1 MRVSGVLPQLLLLA
15 LVAPAAAMGP
25 SWMPLVYGLGSAWV
39 LVMTLVIVSFCCCR
53 GGTFTNIETTAPA
66 GQGAVPAG
74 QSLIRFRKVER
85 GKSAM
90 RMTGG
95 PNLEFERAI
104 RMGFIRKVYS
114 ILSTQLLVTV
124 AIIVAFVGLSFYD
137 WDPFKNAI
145 DESECPVGGHE
156 LECYNC
162 ERNGTTLCLTDFG
175 YSILSNSW
183 ITWVLFVPMIAF
195 ICLLH
200 CVKNTYPVNYIV
212 LFLYTG
218 VMGVFLGFIC
228 TSYFAA
234 GWGDQVLMAAGI
246 TVGIFLALTLFT
258 MQSKVDFAFL
268 GPFLFAA
275 LWILILWSLFTSF
288 FLPGGFGGFTY
299 HKIFSLVGALVFCG
313 FIIYDT
319 NNIIRKFGVDDF
331 IIAAIEL
338 YLDVIN
344 LFLYLLALLSGGRNN
359 N

>member
-1 MRVSGVLPQLLLLA
+1 
-15 LVAPAAAMGP
+15 
-25 SWMPLVYGLGSAWV
+25 
-39 LVMTLVIVSFCCCR
+39 
-53 GGTFTNIETTAPA
+53 
-66 GQGAVPAG
+66 
-74 QSLIRFRKVER
+74 
-85 GKSAM
+85 
-90 RMTGG
+90 MTGG

-145 DESECPVGGHE
+145 DESTCPVGGHE

-183 ITWVLFVPMIAF
+183 VTWVLFVPMIAF

>member
-1 MRVSGVLPQLLLLA
+1 M
-15 LVAPAAAMGP
+15 
-25 SWMPLVYGLGSAWV
+25 
-39 LVMTLVIVSFCCCR
+39 
-53 GGTFTNIETTAPA
+53 
-66 GQGAVPAG
+66 
-74 QSLIRFRKVER
+74 
-85 GKSAM
+85 
-90 RMTGG
+90 
-95 PNLEFERAI
+95 
-104 RMGFIRKVYS
+104 
-114 ILSTQLLVTV
+114 
-124 AIIVAFVGLSFYD
+124 
-137 WDPFKNAI
+137 
-145 DESECPVGGHE
+145 
-156 LECYNC
+156 
-162 ERNGTTLCLTDFG
+162 GTTLCLTDFG

-268 GPFLFAA
+268 GPFL
-275 LWILILWSLFTSF
+275 
-288 FLPGGFGGFTY
+288 
-299 HKIFSLVGALVFCG
+299 VGALVFCG

-331 IIAAIEL
+331 IIAAIEH

>member
-1 MRVSGVLPQLLLLA
+1 MLTPPPQ
-15 LVAPAAAMGP
+15 
-25 SWMPLVYGLGSAWV
+25 
-39 LVMTLVIVSFCCCR
+39 
-53 GGTFTNIETTAPA
+53 
-66 GQGAVPAG
+66 
-74 QSLIRFRKVER
+74 VER

>member
-1 MRVSGVLPQLLLLA
+1 MRVSGVLPQLLLAA

-25 SWMPLVYGLGSAWV
+25 SWVPLVYGLGSAWV

-53 GGTFTNIETTAPA
+53 GGTFTNIETAAPA

-74 QSLIRFRKVER
+74 QSLLRFRKVER

-90 RMTGG
+90 RVTGG

-124 AIIVAFVGLSFYD
+124 GIIVAFVGLSFYD
-137 WDPFKNAI
+137 WDPFKNPI
-145 DESECPVGGHE
+145 DEEVCPVGGHE
-156 LECYNC
+156 LDCKNC
-162 ERNGTTLCLTDFG
+162 VRNMTTICLTDFG
-175 YSILSNSW
+175 LSILSHPW
-183 ITWVLFVPMIAF
+183 ITWVLFVPMFGF

-258 MQSKVDFAFL
+258 MQSL
-268 GPFLFAA
+268 S
-275 LWILILWSLFTSF
+275 LIHISEPTR
-288 FLPGGFGGFTY
+288 PY
-299 HKIFSLVGALVFCG
+299 
-313 FIIYDT
+313 
-319 NNIIRKFGVDDF
+319 
-331 IIAAIEL
+331 
-338 YLDVIN
+338 
-344 LFLYLLALLSGGRNN
+344 
-359 N
+359 